1 MSGDNDTK
9 LANAILSLVDELGQ
23 SRIVQQHMANT
34 LVEIHTGQQQI
45 IEQLRAHGERV
56 NDVSK
61 RTGDSESK
69 IRLLDTK
76 VGRHEERLQHL
87 ETHLPRRQ
95 PAAE

>member
-1 MSGDNDTK
+1 MSDTDTK

-23 SRIVQQHMANT
+23 SRVIQQRMANT

-45 IEQLRAHGERV
+45 IEQIRIQTERT

-61 RTGDSESK
+61 RTGESEGK

-76 VGRHEERLQHL
+76 VLRHEERLQHI
-87 ETHLPRRQ
+87 EARLPRNQ
-95 PAAE
+95 SAAK